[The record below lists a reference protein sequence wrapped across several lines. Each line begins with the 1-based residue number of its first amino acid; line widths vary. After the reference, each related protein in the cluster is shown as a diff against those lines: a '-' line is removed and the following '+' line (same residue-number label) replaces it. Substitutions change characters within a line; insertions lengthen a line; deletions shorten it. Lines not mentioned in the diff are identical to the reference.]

1 MSCQIRIEKKK
12 RKICSF
18 LKKYFFFVKDN
29 TKRKGQ
35 YTGWVNKVV
44 ILSLIHGNYRI

>member
-12 RKICSF
+12 KKDLFFPNKI
-18 LKKYFFFVKDN
+18 FFF
-29 TKRKGQ
+29 RKGQ